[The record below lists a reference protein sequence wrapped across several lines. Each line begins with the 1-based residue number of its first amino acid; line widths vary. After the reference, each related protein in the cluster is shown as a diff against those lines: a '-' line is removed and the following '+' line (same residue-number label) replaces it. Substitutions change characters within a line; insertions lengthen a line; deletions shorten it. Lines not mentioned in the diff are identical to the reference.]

1 MLMSMIVAVSLQAGP
16 SGSFNYIRIGDEDGF
31 GFVTG
36 TDPCGSEPCWPFGSY
51 IAVDGFCSGFDLLN
65 AAGLPVNV
73 DGIGILAGGDCL
85 PDLDC
90 TGETRYDS
98 DEFDLRTSFELSGGS
113 YGNGTETN
121 GALDLNSDGS
131 GWTDVGVSG
140 TGLGWLDCVLA
151 PPASYIC
158 NNGQP
163 GFIFDFEV
171 ANADPTQPLYVN
183 VVFADYDVDSAN
195 DILRYTTASGD
206 TIDTTLATQDNTAGE
221 DGLIQ
226 EATATIPFG
235 DVFPN
240 WSSGDQTGWLQVDFQ
255 MPDEP
260 FVAYDYV
267 ELNITPLIDPEG
279 CCCYQQGGTWYQ
291 TESTEDE
298 CLDMGGSYAGDG
310 VPCLGG
316 EYPELGA
323 CCLPQADGTFTCIE
337 TAICDCDAQ
346 GGIFYPNTPCTQ
358 APCAG
363 SDPEGCCCYPDP
375 DTGLWFL
382 VQTTEYTCMDMLG
395 IYLGDGSV
403 CEGEVSPMGACC
415 LESEN
420 GQYCIE
426 TSECE
431 CDDLGGD
438 FYVNTLCKEVGCEPV
453 QKEGACCYIDIE
465 TGCYECIR
473 VGSEADCMS
482 LPNRYRFPKWQGAG
496 TSCTD
501 QNMDCC
507 RILGAC
513 CLNGDCAEMIEEAC
527 TAAGGTSWSIYDQCA
542 DVTCP
547 DDDCPADVNGDG
559 TVNILDLLSVI
570 SFWGPCP

>member
-36 TDPCGSEPCWPFGSY
+36 TDPCGGSEPCWPFGSY
-51 IAVDGFCSGFDLLN
+51 IGVDGFCSGYQLLN

-73 DGIGILAGGDCL
+73 DGIGILAGGDCI

-90 TGETRYDS
+90 TGETRYGS

-113 YGNGTETN
+113 YGNGTEIN
-121 GALDLNSDGS
+121 GAVDLASDGS

-140 TGLGWLDCVLA
+140 TGLGWYDCLLA
-151 PPASYIC
+151 PPADYIC
-158 NNGQP
+158 DHGQP
-163 GFIFDFEV
+163 GFVFDFEV
-171 ANADPTQPLYVN
+171 ASADPTQPLYVN
-183 VVFADYDVDSAN
+183 VVFADYDVDSAS
-195 DILRYTTASGD
+195 DILRYTTASGAV
-206 TIDTTLATQDNTAGE
+206 IDTTLATQDNSAGE

-279 CCCYQQGGTWYQ
+279 CCCYQQEGTWYQ
-291 TESTEDE
+291 MEQTEDE
-298 CLDMGGSYAGDG
+298 CLAMGGSYAGDG

-316 EYPELGA
+316 EYPVLGA
-323 CCLPQADGTFTCIE
+323 CCLPNADGTITCIE

-346 GGIFYPNTPCTQ
+346 GGDFYPNTPCTQ
-358 APCAG
+358 APCTEP
-363 SDPEGCCCYPDP
+363 DPEGCCCYPDP
-375 DTGLWFL
+375 LTGLWFL
-382 VQTTEYTCMDMLG
+382 VHTTEYTCLDMLG

-403 CEGEVSPMGACC
+403 CEGDVSPMGACC

-420 GQYCIE
+420 GLYCIE
-426 TSECE
+426 TSECD
-431 CDDLGGD
+431 CDELGGD
-438 FYVNTLCKEVGCEPV
+438 FYVGALCKEVGCEPV
-453 QKEGACCYIDIE
+453 QEEGACCYIDIE

-473 VGSEADCMS
+473 VASEADCMS

-501 QNMDCC
+501 PNMDCC

-513 CLNGDCAEMIEEAC
+513 CLNGGCTETIEEAC
-527 TAAGGTSWSIYDQCA
+527 VDAGGTWSAYAQCA
-542 DVTCP
+542 SVTCP

-559 TVNILDLLSVI
+559 TVNVLDLLSVI
-570 SFWGPCP
+570 SVWGDCP